1 MNHYSNGHPGQSNP
15 PKKVP
20 PGKRFKWWWIYLFI
34 LALLLLPSLLNV
46 FSARKEIT
54 WQQFEKDILSRK
66 AVEKIVVVNN
76 EKAESVY
83 KKRTGKRY
91 NVYRCF

>member
-1 MNHYSNGHPGQSNP
+1 MPVTFVKWTITATIIPVSQILQ
-15 PKKVP
+15 KKFRQESVSS
-20 PGKRFKWWWIYLFI
+20 GWWIYLFI

-66 AVEKIVVVNN
+66 AVEKIVVINN
-76 EKAESVY
+76 EKAEVY
-83 KKRTGKRY
+83 I
-91 NVYRCF
+91 